1 MAAAAVACA
10 AALSACQVQTDV
22 AVTEDPG
29 GGGSVSVTVTLDA
42 AADAAVGGLA
52 QQLRTDGLAAAG
64 WNVGAPRTLGGG
76 SETVTA
82 THAFATQAQAASVLA
97 SVAGTGSTHP
107 FALSVVTS
115 HTFWHTTTT
124 LRGHVD
130 LTCGVACFGDP
141 GLTAQTGSPVGVDV
155 AGLSRQSGLS
165 AGQVLR
171 FAMQVTLPGTVV
183 STDATS
189 RPAPHELAWQPVLGR
204 SVVLDATTTTTDSGH
219 VAAAVAGAA
228 AVLVVAV
235 VALLLLWRRRRR
247 RRPRRPGAHSRGSAG
262 SVPESVAGPL

>member
-1 MAAAAVACA
+1 MVAAAVACA

-22 AVTEDPG
+22 AVTEEPNG
-29 GGGSVSVTVTLDA
+29 AGSVAVTVTLDA
-42 AADAAVGGLA
+42 AADTAVGGLA

-64 WNVGAPRTLGGG
+64 WSVSAPRAVKGGG
-76 SETVTA
+76 ETVTA
-82 THAFATQAQAASVLA
+82 THPFATQAQAASVLA
-97 SVAGTGSTHP
+97 SVAGTEGTHP
-107 FALSVVTS
+107 FALSVVTRR
-115 HTFWHTTTT
+115 TFWRTTTT

-141 GLTAQTGSPVGVDV
+141 GLTTQTGSPVGVDV

-165 AGQVLR
+165 AGQVLH
-171 FAMQVTLPGTVV
+171 FAMQVTLPGSVV

-189 RPAPHELAWQPVLGR
+189 RPAPHELAWQPVLGQ
-204 SVVLDATTTTTDSGH
+204 SVVLDATTTSTDSGH
-219 VAAAVAGAA
+219 VVAAIAGAA

-235 VALLLLWRRRRR
+235 VALLLLWRRRR
-247 RRPRRPGAHSRGSAG
+247 PRQPRAHSRGNAG